1 MVSKFYEENWQEA
14 NAKISEDPDVLKV
27 VEEFAKTVNNNFVR
41 VSWELMMY
49 SNALS
54 SVYMYINESR
64 ITRWLCKPLLV
75 FISRFLDDI
84 DEKRTMLNDIHQ
96 ICTAEQAS
104 ADMVKMTADYN
115 PSKIALAFLIGHS
128 NGAEPFTD
136 IVTSQR
142 EIQND

>member
-1 MVSKFYEENWQEA
+1 MPSKFYEENWQAA

-27 VEEFAKTVNNNFVR
+27 VEEFAETVNNNFVR

-75 FISRFLDDI
+75 FITRFLNDL
-84 DEKRTMLNDIHQ
+84 DEKRAMLNDIQQ
-96 ICTAEQAS
+96 ICTAEQAA

-115 PSKIALAFLIGHS
+115 PSKTALSATIEYA

-136 IVTSQR
+136 IIASNS
-142 EIQND
+142 EGK